1 MWIYREKIKM
11 VVKHKKEINLSHTKR
26 FDGEY
31 YDREYTEKTKT
42 KAKQWA
48 AFFRGNRHKARVV
61 KTSVG
66 YVVYVKRRE
75 GWDNE

>member
-1 MWIYREKIKM
+1 MTKKNKSKID
-11 VVKHKKEINLSHTKR
+11 LPATKR

-31 YDREYTEKTKT
+31 YDREEVEKT
-42 KAKQWA
+42 KAKAKHWA
-48 AFFRGNRHKARVV
+48 EFFRGNRHKARVV

-75 GWDNE
+75 GWDDE